1 MEAITSGCTTSNGTM
16 NDFTRLREITPHGEV
31 LLPGDAGYEEKL
43 QRWSAACVKRAVCWV
58 VPSSD
63 NANTS

>member
-1 MEAITSGCTTSNGTM
+1 M
-16 NDFTRLREITPHGEV
+16 NDFTRLRESIPLGEV

-58 VPSSD
+58 VISSD
-63 NANTS
+63 SANTS